1 MITDWQ
7 AILGRFYL
15 VIGDD
20 YLKRVIFVEP
30 KIENSDEIYEFFKN
44 NNSDSS
50 MVGMHIC
57 LVFPFH
63 SDLNSAAI
71 RNMMMEVLGS
81 RKSFQIVIKGT
92 SISLEAKN
100 NFLFL
105 DVEDRDNILFEMS
118 DQLYKQLD
126 GYAYLK
132 GDYNPH
138 ITVGKC
144 MDLDE
149 FEKMK
154 NELKKLGKIE
164 LNAIVDKV
172 YCKVMGKDEN
182 GDVYLKDEV
191 CCELKE

>member
-1 MITDWQ
+1 MI
-7 AILGRFYL
+7 GENE
-15 VIGDD
+15 
-20 YLKRVIFVEP
+20 LKRVIFVEP
-30 KIENSDEIYEFFKN
+30 KIENSDKIYEFFKN
-44 NNSDSS
+44 NNPDSK
-50 MVGMHIC
+50 MVGMHVC
-57 LVFPFH
+57 LIFPFN
-63 SDLNSAAI
+63 SDLDSADI
-71 RNMMMEVLGS
+71 ENKMMAVLKN

-105 DVEDRDNILFEMS
+105 NIEDRDKILFKISNE
-118 DQLYKQLD
+118 LYKQLD

-154 NELKKLGKIE
+154 NKLKQLGEIE

-172 YCKVMGKDEN
+172 YCKVMEKDEN
-182 GDVYLKDEV
+182 GDVYLKDEMT
-191 CCELKE
+191 CILK

>member
-1 MITDWQ
+1 M
-7 AILGRFYL
+7 A
-15 VIGDD
+15 V
-20 YLKRVIFVEP
+20 LK
-30 KIENSDEIYEFFKN
+30 N
-44 NNSDSS
+44 
-50 MVGMHIC
+50 
-57 LVFPFH
+57 
-63 SDLNSAAI
+63 
-71 RNMMMEVLGS
+71 

-105 DVEDRDNILFEMS
+105 NVEDRDKILFEIS
-118 DQLYKQLD
+118 NELYKRLD

-154 NELKKLGKIE
+154 NKLKQLGKIE

-172 YCKVMGKDEN
+172 YCKVMEKDEN

-191 CCELKE
+191 TCTLK